1 MCCLYFSALCQH
13 QHQHQH
19 QHRRQH
25 HQHQVIHVNH
35 HSAVTKLSAL
45 FYAATLLLFCV
56 ALSDAQIAY
65 SRYLSE
71 LRIQELHN
79 MAIRLEHSIDMDKFV
94 CESYFDYVCGRN
106 RPLFSI
112 MGVYLCMYV
121 CL

>member
-1 MCCLYFSALCQH
+1 MCCSYSALCQH
-13 QHQHQH
+13 QHH
-19 QHRRQH
+19 RQH

-35 HSAVTKLSAL
+35 RSAVTTLFTLFHATTAVLIVLNFVSLSE
-45 FYAATLLLFCV
+45 
-56 ALSDAQIAY
+56 AQIGY

-71 LRIQELHN
+71 LRIQELRN

-112 MGVYLCMYV
+112 LGMYV
-121 CL
+121 YI